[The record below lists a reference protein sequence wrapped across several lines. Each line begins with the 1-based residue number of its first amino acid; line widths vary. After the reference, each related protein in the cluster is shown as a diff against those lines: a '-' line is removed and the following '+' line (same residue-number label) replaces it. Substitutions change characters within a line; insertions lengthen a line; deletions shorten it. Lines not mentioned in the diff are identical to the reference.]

1 MKLHDMNETLEDM
14 MIKSGALLKGHF
26 LLTSG
31 LHSAHYLQCALMLRY
46 PEYAAY
52 CGKALADRLVS
63 LKPDIIVAPAMG
75 GLIIGHEVARHLEVP
90 FIFCERENGSMRL
103 RRFPFPENS
112 RAVVIEDVITTGG
125 SAKEVGELMKAN
137 SVDWVATACIVNRSG
152 GKSVLP
158 SAPVSLM
165 RVDFPT
171 YAPSECP
178 LCSEGLK
185 LVKPGSRKQN

>member
-1 MKLHDMNETLEDM
+1 MKQLDMNKTLEDM
-14 MIKSGALLKGHF
+14 MVKSGALLKGHF

-52 CGKALADRLVS
+52 CGKALADRLES

-75 GLIIGHEVARHLEVP
+75 GLIIGHEVARHMGVP
-90 FIFCERENGSMRL
+90 FIFCEREHGNMSL

-112 RAVVIEDVITTGG
+112 RTVVIEDVITTGG

-158 SAPVSLM
+158 SDPVSLM
-165 RVDFPT
+165 QVDFPT

-178 LCSEGLK
+178 LCDEGLK